1 MQQSKLV
8 GYSIAVS
15 DVVLGKEL
23 CQRCLTLL
31 LQFTVIP
38 AQYRLNLCLSLSR
51 MGKVYPR
58 RLHML
63 RLRGKNLHLVTALQ
77 LMTQRYKLMVYLCSD
92 AMAAEEGVDRESKVE
107 SGTSSRHCLDFALWG
122 KHEYLRSKEI
132 ELDSIKKVH
141 SIRLRVV
148 KNLLDGAQPFV
159 QFRLVL
165 RKLFLHAV
173 FVFPMESYVALS
185 ILIGILMLAVG
196 AAQLIVALTSGNY
209 LAMRGYMVVG
219 GIIDV
224 LLGLFLCVY
233 PGVTFALLPVMLG
246 IWMMYHSFMMIS
258 FGGDLETFNIG
269 GSTSVVV
276 GGILLLLLS
285 IMVLANPFSAGVAT
299 VVVMA
304 GLGLIVLGLL
314 LCWLALKLKNIH
326 LNFEK
331 EYPR

>member
-1 MQQSKLV
+1 MKRHFENLTSKA
-8 GYSIAVS
+8 GRAV
-15 DVVLGKEL
+15 
-23 CQRCLTLL
+23 R
-31 LQFTVIP
+31 
-38 AQYRLNLCLSLSR
+38 
-51 MGKVYPR
+51 
-58 RLHML
+58 HWW
-63 RLRGKNLHLVTALQ
+63 
-77 LMTQRYKLMVYLCSD
+77 LM
-92 AMAAEEGVDRESKVE
+92 MAAGILTVAA
-107 SGTSSRHCLDFALWG
+107 G
-122 KHEYLRSKEI
+122 I
-132 ELDSIKKVH
+132 
-141 SIRLRVV
+141 
-148 KNLLDGAQPFV
+148 
-159 QFRLVL
+159 
-165 RKLFLHAV
+165 AV

-224 LLGLFLCVY
+224 LLGLFLCIY

>member
-1 MQQSKLV
+1 MKRHFENLTSKA
-8 GYSIAVS
+8 GRAVRHWWLMM
-15 DVVLGKEL
+15 VAGI
-23 CQRCLTLL
+23 LT
-31 LQFTVIP
+31 V
-38 AQYRLNLCLSLSR
+38 
-51 MGKVYPR
+51 
-58 RLHML
+58 
-63 RLRGKNLHLVTALQ
+63 
-77 LMTQRYKLMVYLCSD
+77 
-92 AMAAEEGVDRESKVE
+92 AAG
-107 SGTSSRHCLDFALWG
+107 
-122 KHEYLRSKEI
+122 I
-132 ELDSIKKVH
+132 
-141 SIRLRVV
+141 
-148 KNLLDGAQPFV
+148 
-159 QFRLVL
+159 
-165 RKLFLHAV
+165 AV

-285 IMVLANPFSAGVAT
+285 LMVLANPFSAGVAT

>member
-1 MQQSKLV
+1 MKRHFENLTSKA
-8 GYSIAVS
+8 GRAV
-15 DVVLGKEL
+15 
-23 CQRCLTLL
+23 R
-31 LQFTVIP
+31 
-38 AQYRLNLCLSLSR
+38 
-51 MGKVYPR
+51 
-58 RLHML
+58 HWW
-63 RLRGKNLHLVTALQ
+63 
-77 LMTQRYKLMVYLCSD
+77 LM
-92 AMAAEEGVDRESKVE
+92 MAAGILTVAA
-107 SGTSSRHCLDFALWG
+107 G
-122 KHEYLRSKEI
+122 I
-132 ELDSIKKVH
+132 
-141 SIRLRVV
+141 
-148 KNLLDGAQPFV
+148 
-159 QFRLVL
+159 
-165 RKLFLHAV
+165 AV

-269 GSTSVVV
+269 GSTSVAV